1 MKDFPRGYPQLAAY
15 TNSEDNRHICRRFGY
30 IRSRHVLYVQDEVQ
44 QFEKKLA
51 DLDESDRANEET
63 AYHLNSRRWDEE
75 NSTLRK
81 DLIAT
86 LKVKL
91 KEYDELVLREHQM
104 LKISAPSRK
113 NHIRYFNY
121 IWEEKPLCREEYDFV
136 FHEDDMLDLAAE
148 PESEWVG
155 NVIDFILALLPR
167 GILKV

>member
-1 MKDFPRGYPQLAAY
+1 MQQL
-15 TNSEDNRHICRRFGY
+15 
-30 IRSRHVLYVQDEVQ
+30 
-44 QFEKKLA
+44 EKKLA